1 MGTPMIR
8 RGTTPTI
15 VATVR
20 GVDLASWPVVVL
32 SLRTFSGVGVDID
45 KSGLEVTSSQV
56 DDTPRSI
63 VSAHLTQAQTLAWDS
78 GAKVFVQVRAR
89 SVNGDAIATE
99 IGTLRV
105 GGLLK
110 DGEV

>member
-1 MGTPMIR
+1 METPLIR

-15 VATVR
+15 MVTVR
-20 GVDLASWPVVVL
+20 GVDLASWPAVVL

-45 KSGLEVTSSQV
+45 KSELEVTSSRV
-56 DDTPRSI
+56 DDAPCSI
-63 VSAHLTQAQTLAWDS
+63 ISAHLTQAQTLSWDS

-89 SVNGDAIATE
+89 SVNDDAIASE